1 MSIKKFLE
9 EKVSKIKIS
18 LLIYL
23 FIYLIIIYTR
33 HKKFIRYKKFQCSD
47 LYPKN
52 LKILFLTFY

>member
-1 MSIKKFLE
+1 MSIEKFLE

-23 FIYLIIIYTR
+23 VIIYTR